1 MNNFNEKMFS
11 KQTNIGSI
19 IKRKQTN
26 EGVEQKFWITYNG
39 KKYLYKIDDERHLGF
54 GELFYCYLGQ
64 KLGFDCVNAY
74 PAYDTKT
81 NTKGVIIESFKP
93 NGERTLSLKD
103 LIRFCCPFFSC
114 QDYACYF
121 SYQEFMRMEK
131 TLKTAK
137 LEYEQNLGEKF
148 KALVLIDYL
157 LGQTDRHDL
166 NMEFLLVKSQNS
178 KNIILKMAPLFDNG
192 RAMGLP
198 TISSDTF
205 EELIEDA
212 QDTVPS
218 LGISDDRPMCF
229 PMNADAT
236 KKVTKYIAEAIL
248 NDKNL
253 RVLYNKFA
261 SLDIRK
267 EIENVNKITKYGM
280 TEKEITYMTE
290 YYNQRMQLLNALIVE
305 IQNDKKADEMQMQI
319 LDDNQNMGEEY
330 DKGIL

>member
-1 MNNFNEKMFS
+1 MNNFDEKMFS

-26 EGVEQKFWITYNG
+26 EGVEQKFWIVYNG

-64 KLGFDCVNAY
+64 KFGFDCVNVY

-81 NTKGVIIESFKP
+81 NTKGVLVESFKP
-93 NGERTLSLKD
+93 NGERALSLKD
-103 LIRFCCPFFSC
+103 LIHFCSPYFSSH
-114 QDYACYF
+114 DYACYF

-131 TLKTAK
+131 TLNTAK
-137 LEYEQNLGEKF
+137 LEYEPDLGDKF
-148 KALVLIDYL
+148 KQLVLIDYL

-166 NMEFLLVKSQNS
+166 NLEFLLQ
-178 KNIILKMAPLFDNG
+178 KNPQTKKITLKMAPLFDNG

-198 TISSDTF
+198 TISDDTLQ
-205 EELIEDA
+205 ELIEDA
-212 QDTVPS
+212 HDTVPS

-229 PMNADAT
+229 PMNAEAT
-236 KKVTKYIAEAIL
+236 KKVTKYIAKAIL

-261 SLDIRK
+261 SLDIRQ
-267 EIENVNKITKYGM
+267 EIEKVDKQTKYGLS
-280 TEKEITYMTE
+280 EKEKSFMAE
-290 YYNQRMQLLNALIVE
+290 YYKQRLGIISQLIVE
-305 IQNDKKADEMQMQI
+305 VQKENADQQSQ
-319 LDDNQNMGEEY
+319 NQNQTIGGEY